1 MYWNQLRIALLMCN
15 QPPSKVN
22 IYDMF
27 RALVAR
33 VPWSNE
39 AEKQQY
45 DELIKELEE
54 INLFGYMS
62 QKTTVDRRK

>member
-1 MYWNQLRIALLMCN
+1 MSDA
-15 QPPSKVN
+15 KVT

-33 VPWSNE
+33 VPWTSE
-39 AEKQQY
+39 AEKLQY
-45 DELIKELEE
+45 DELIASLEA